1 MRFDRPE
8 IWTLAAVFAIAGLVL
23 AFGHIAEE
31 MLEGD
36 ATKFD
41 ERILL
46 FFRSA
51 NDVSNPVGPPW
62 VEEMARDITAL
73 GSFAVLSIVVFAVV
87 IYLLMAHQRAAAF
100 WILAAVC
107 GGVILSSLLKLA
119 YERPRPDLVTPQ
131 RASSLQAFRAGM
143 PPFRRSLI

>member
-8 IWTLAAVFAIAGLVL
+8 VWTLAAVFAIASLIL

-31 MLEGD
+31 MLEGN

-51 NDVSNPVGPPW
+51 NDLSNPVGPPW

-87 IYLLMAHQRAAAF
+87 IYLLMAHQRADAF
-100 WILAAVC
+100 W
-107 GGVILSSLLKLA
+107 
-119 YERPRPDLVTPQ
+119 T
-131 RASSLQAFRAGM
+131 
-143 PPFRRSLI
+143 

>member
-8 IWTLAAVFAIAGLVL
+8 IWTLAAVFAIASLVL

-46 FFRSA
+46 FLRSA
-51 NDVSNPVGPPW
+51 NDVSDPVGPPW
-62 VEEMARDITAL
+62 MERWHEILRPWVVSPYSAL
-73 GSFAVLSIVVFAVV
+73 
-87 IYLLMAHQRAAAF
+87 
-100 WILAAVC
+100 
-107 GGVILSSLLKLA
+107 LSS
-119 YERPRPDLVTPQ
+119 RWSFISSWRISVQPR
-131 RASSLQAFRAGM
+131 SGS
-143 PPFRRSLI
+143 

>member
-8 IWTLAAVFAIAGLVL
+8 VWTLAAVFAIASLVL

-51 NDVSNPVGPPW
+51 NDVSDPVGPPW
-62 VEEMARDITAL
+62 MEEMARDITAL

-100 WILAAVC
+100 WILAGAAWAAFC
-107 GGVILSSLLKLA
+107 WTIFRWLQRRGGIGLPS
-119 YERPRPDLVTPQ
+119 R
-131 RASSLQAFRAGM
+131 
-143 PPFRRSLI
+143 